1 MTPDKMIEY
10 YKNKIIQ
17 NLSEDDTKIL
27 EIYINSEVH
36 TTRDG
41 N

>member
-1 MTPDKMIEY
+1 MTPDKIIES

-17 NLSEDDTKIL
+17 NFSEDDAKIL
-27 EIYINSEVH
+27 EVYINSEVH
-36 TTRDG
+36 TTGDG